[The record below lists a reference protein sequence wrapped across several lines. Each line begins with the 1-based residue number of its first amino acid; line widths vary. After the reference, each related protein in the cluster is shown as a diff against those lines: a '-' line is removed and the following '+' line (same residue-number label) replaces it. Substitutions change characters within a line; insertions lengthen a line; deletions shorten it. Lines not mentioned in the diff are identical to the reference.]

1 MGGWMRTGQLTLV
14 IAAGLL
20 GASMASA
27 TPGGVDANGCHKS
40 DKIGLHCHPMR
51 KTTVPA
57 PKGAKSET
65 PAEREKRLKKECK
78 GKPVGG
84 QCTKEWTGT
93 K

>member
-1 MGGWMRTGQLTLV
+1 MHTGRITLTV
-14 IAAGLL
+14 VAALL

-27 TPGGVDANGCHKS
+27 TPGGTDINGCHYS
-40 DKIGLHCHPMR
+40 EKIGQHCHPMR
-51 KTTVPA
+51 KTNVTA